1 MCANNIVNSDV
12 LNCMST
18 FVEYCQNEGNRQY
31 TRLRVLGGECMRLAM
46 MYVRIYTF
54 GDEYVCLVIMCVGSC
69 VFGDEYAC
77 LAMMDVGICVFGTI
91 QHF

>member
-46 MYVRIYTF
+46 MYVRIRVF
-54 GDEYVCLVIMCVGSC
+54 GDEYVCLVMIYQETNIWV
-69 VFGDEYAC
+69 GDEIYQ
-77 LAMMDVGICVFGTI
+77 DVCI
-91 QHF
+91 